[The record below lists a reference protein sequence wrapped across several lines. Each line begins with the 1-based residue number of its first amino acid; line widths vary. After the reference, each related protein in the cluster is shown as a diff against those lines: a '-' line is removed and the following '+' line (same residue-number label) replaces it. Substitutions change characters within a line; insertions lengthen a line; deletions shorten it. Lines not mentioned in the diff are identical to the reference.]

1 MDYSLN
7 YKNEI
12 VLLPPYN
19 FSIADRIE
27 KQDSMNISGNVS
39 MKDRC
44 QSMYNI
50 ISEIIGK
57 EKTTEM
63 IGTFKTADPNDI
75 SILYSEIVKSYRKP
89 LKEYTSETAMNQ
101 MEDAQI
107 EKLVQMMEF
116 IEKAQKIKL

>member
-1 MDYSLN
+1 
-7 YKNEI
+7 
-12 VLLPPYN
+12 
-19 FSIADRIE
+19 
-27 KQDSMNISGNVS
+27 MNISGNVS

-75 SILYSEIVKSYRKP
+75 SILYSEIIKTYIKP
-89 LKEYTSETAMNQ
+89 KGEMKN
-101 MEDAQI
+101 
-107 EKLVQMMEF
+107 EF
-116 IEKAQKIKL
+116 

>member
-12 VLLPPYN
+12 VPLPPYN

-57 EKTTEM
+57 EK
-63 IGTFKTADPNDI
+63 ND
-75 SILYSEIVKSYRKP
+75 
-89 LKEYTSETAMNQ
+89 
-101 MEDAQI
+101 
-107 EKLVQMMEF
+107 
-116 IEKAQKIKL
+116 